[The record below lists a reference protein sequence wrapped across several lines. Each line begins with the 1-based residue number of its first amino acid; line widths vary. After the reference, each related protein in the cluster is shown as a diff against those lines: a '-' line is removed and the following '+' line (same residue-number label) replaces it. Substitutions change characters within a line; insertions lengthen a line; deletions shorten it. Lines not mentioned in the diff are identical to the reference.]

1 MSRIWRLDVGENVL
15 EIGKELEYHFDMRK
29 NSLVPVRGRILQNTE
44 IVENINVAENDV
56 LLYEVQSMQNASNNN
71 FFVLIPKENVQ
82 KQQSKRLQ
90 KVMKAKGLD
99 EKQVTEEQLMQIPLT
114 EVIDTRSCRAGKT
127 GL

>member
-15 EIGKELEYHFDMRK
+15 DIGKELEYHFDMRK
-29 NSLVPVRGRILQNTE
+29 NSLVPVRGRILTNTE

-56 LLYEVQSMQNASNNN
+56 LLYEVQSIQSASNNN
-71 FFVLIPKENVQ
+71 FFVLIPKEHVQ
-82 KQQSKRLQ
+82 KQQSRRLQ

-99 EKQVTEEQLMQIPLT
+99 EKQVTEEQLMQIPVT
-114 EVIDTRSCRAGKT
+114 EVIDIRSCRAGKT